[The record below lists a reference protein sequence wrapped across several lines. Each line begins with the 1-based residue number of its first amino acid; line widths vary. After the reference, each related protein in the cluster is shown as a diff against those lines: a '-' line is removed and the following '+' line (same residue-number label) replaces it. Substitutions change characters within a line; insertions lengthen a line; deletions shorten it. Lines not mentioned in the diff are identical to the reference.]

1 MNVAGLT
8 GTNSTQVMFSHASWF
23 ADISISSFAV
33 GQKVGDTG
41 VMGISFM
48 SLDFGEIE
56 RKKRINKN

>member
-41 VMGISFM
+41 VMGISFYVIR
-48 SLDFGEIE
+48 FW
-56 RKKRINKN
+56 RN